1 MPAWL
6 QVLHQ
11 LPEGLANAV
20 LVASPADLNHQL
32 EILPATL
39 HHLAIEAALPS
50 IRRHHSLTL
59 SFDSN
64 ASIRRRSAHAV
75 LQAVIREGNVLK
87 ALNLSHIPVQGH
99 KRLHQLIANAC
110 MSALNVSLSFTV
122 DNAMQKGQTN
132 ALAQIGEA
140 LSCSS
145 PLTGLSLAFMS
156 DPGQIFDLDSLL
168 QACTGLQSLTIEME
182 ESIDSWLGSFP
193 APKCIIDMHLTHL
206 CIGPGFHCI
215 DLPKLARCMTQLR
228 ALHLRGGW
236 EPKASELPS
245 LSLLTALQTL
255 ELQDCWQLRE
265 IPSLESLTALQILHL
280 GEFSQLQR
288 IPSLSSLTALQELHL
303 VACDMEQI
311 PLLDTLT
318 ALQTLN
324 LRSCLKLQELPL
336 LDRLK
341 ALQTLQIIG
350 CDFQRIPSLLSLTA
364 LQTLNLSCCK
374 HLREL
379 PSLDSLA
386 ALQTLELT
394 DLGSEKLP
402 SLSSLTALKT
412 LKVTKNINLLELPP
426 ITSLTAL
433 QTLDLRECIQLQRIP
448 PLESL
453 TALRTLDV
461 RNCVA
466 ELLELPLLADL
477 PALQIVESSS
487 PPESSSGGF
496 QLFGDYGDY
505 GEYGGFNY
513 NRYDHFWEGYS
524 QCSSS

>member
-11 LPEGLANAV
+11 LPEGLAIAV
-20 LVASPADLNHQL
+20 LAASTADLNHQL
-32 EILPATL
+32 DILPASL

-75 LQAVIREGNVLK
+75 LQAVIREGSVLK
-87 ALNLSHIPVQGH
+87 TLSFSHIPVQGH
-99 KRLHQLIANAC
+99 KRLHQLIAHAC
-110 MSALNVSLSFTV
+110 MSASNVSLSFSV
-122 DNAMQKGQTN
+122 SHARQAFQTN
-132 ALAQIGEA
+132 ALAQIGDA
-140 LSCSS
+140 LSCST
-145 PLTGLSLAFMS
+145 PLTGLSLTFRS
-156 DPGQIFDLDSLL
+156 DPGQIFDLDRLL
-168 QACTGLQSLTIEME
+168 QACTGLQSLAIEMK
-182 ESIDSWLGSFP
+182 ESIDFCLGSVP
-193 APKCIIDMHLTHL
+193 APKCIIDMRLTHL
-206 CIGPGFHCI
+206 CIGPGFHCM
-215 DLPKLARCMTQLR
+215 DLPKLARRMTQLR

-236 EPKASELPS
+236 EPKAPELPS
-245 LSLLTALQTL
+245 VSLLTELQTL
-255 ELQDCWQLRE
+255 ELQDCWELRE
-265 IPSLESLTALQILHL
+265 IPPLNSLTALQILHL
-280 GEFSQLQR
+280 GELTQLQQ
-288 IPSLSSLTALQELHL
+288 IPSLSSLSALQELHL
-303 VACDMEQI
+303 VACDMGQI
-311 PLLDTLT
+311 PPLDTLT

-336 LDRLK
+336 LDSLK
-341 ALQTLQIIG
+341 ALQTLELVG

-364 LQTLNLSCCK
+364 LQTLNVSSCK

-379 PSLDSLA
+379 PSLDSLT

-394 DLGSEKLP
+394 DLGYQKIP

-426 ITSLTAL
+426 ITSLLAL
-433 QTLDLRECIQLQRIP
+433 QTLDLSACSQLQRIP
-448 PLESL
+448 PLEFL

-461 RNCVA
+461 RKCA

-477 PALQIVESSS
+477 PALHILQSSS
-487 PPESSSGGF
+487 TSESSSGGF
-496 QLFGDYGDY
+496 ELFGDYGDY
-505 GEYGGFNY
+505 GDYGDFNY

-524 QCSSS
+524 VCSSS